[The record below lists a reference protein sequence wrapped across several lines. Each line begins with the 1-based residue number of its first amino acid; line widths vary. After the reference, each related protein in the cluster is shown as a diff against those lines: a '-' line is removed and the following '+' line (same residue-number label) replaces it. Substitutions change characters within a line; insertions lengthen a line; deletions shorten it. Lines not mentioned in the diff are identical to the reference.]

1 MVILMVN
8 SELKTF
14 TLPFPNERGERKI
27 WVYIPSH
34 SEDEKLPV
42 IYMTDGQNLFDEEST
57 EYGSWNVISA
67 VENEQ
72 NNTGLSAV
80 IVGIDNG
87 NIYRDSELTPKCIGE
102 IQHRDYF
109 NDIFSPEGEVFDSF
123 LTDTV
128 IPYIENNFPVKK
140 NKESVSVCGSSSGG
154 LQAFFEGME
163 HSDKFGFVGALS
175 PAFAVYTEDDWRAYL
190 LSKVNGDMP
199 YIYMYCGNADPLE
212 EILMQ
217 STEMMYDLLPE
228 VGYPY
233 DMFNEVLLFENAHNE
248 KHGEKFSLI
257 FCTHFLIKQG
267 KKAVEILKIY
277 IGKFK

>member
-128 IPYIENNFPVKK
+128 IPYIENNFPAKK

-154 LQAFFEGME
+154 LQALRE
-163 HSDKFGFVGALS
+163 
-175 PAFAVYTEDDWRAYL
+175 W
-190 LSKVNGDMP
+190 
-199 YIYMYCGNADPLE
+199 
-212 EILMQ
+212 
-217 STEMMYDLLPE
+217 STATSLDL
-228 VGYPY
+228 
-233 DMFNEVLLFENAHNE
+233 
-248 KHGEKFSLI
+248 
-257 FCTHFLIKQG
+257 
-267 KKAVEILKIY
+267 
-277 IGKFK
+277 

>member
-1 MVILMVN
+1 MVN

-233 DMFNEVLLFENAHNE
+233 DMFNEVLLFENAH
-248 KHGEKFSLI
+248 
-257 FCTHFLIKQG
+257 
-267 KKAVEILKIY
+267 
-277 IGKFK
+277 

>member
-27 WVYIPSH
+27 WVYIPSR

-128 IPYIENNFPVKK
+128 IPYVENNFPVKK

-248 KHGEKFSLI
+248 KAWREI
-257 FCTHFLIKQG
+257 FPDFLHTFLD
-267 KKAVEILKIY
+267 KAR
-277 IGKFK
+277 

>member
-1 MVILMVN
+1 MTAFLRILL
-8 SELKTF
+8 SL
-14 TLPFPNERGERKI
+14 
-27 WVYIPSH
+27 
-34 SEDEKLPV
+34 
-42 IYMTDGQNLFDEEST
+42 
-57 EYGSWNVISA
+57 IS
-67 VENEQ
+67 
-72 NNTGLSAV
+72 
-80 IVGIDNG
+80 
-87 NIYRDSELTPKCIGE
+87 K
-102 IQHRDYF
+102 
-109 NDIFSPEGEVFDSF
+109 
-123 LTDTV
+123 
-128 IPYIENNFPVKK
+128 NNFPVKK

-248 KHGEKFSLI
+248 KAWREI
-257 FCTHFLIKQG
+257 FPDFLHTFLD
-267 KKAVEILKIY
+267 KAR
-277 IGKFK
+277 

>member
-128 IPYIENNFPVKK
+128 IPYVENNFPVKK

-257 FCTHFLIKQG
+257 FCTHFLIKQC
-267 KKAVEILKIY
+267 KKLWKS
-277 IGKFK
+277 

>member
-87 NIYRDSELTPKCIGE
+87 NVYRDSELTPKCIGE

-190 LSKVNGDMP
+190 LSKVNGNMP

-248 KHGEKFSLI
+248 KAWREI
-257 FCTHFLIKQG
+257 FPDFLHTFLD
-267 KKAVEILKIY
+267 KAR
-277 IGKFK
+277 